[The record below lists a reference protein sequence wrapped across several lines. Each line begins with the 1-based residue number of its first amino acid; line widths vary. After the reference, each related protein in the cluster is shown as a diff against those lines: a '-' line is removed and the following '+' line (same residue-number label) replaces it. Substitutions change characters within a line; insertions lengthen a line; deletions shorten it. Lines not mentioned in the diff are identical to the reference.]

1 MRFEPFHLEDWL
13 IRCRGAR
20 IDLDHSGAPDPRRDG
35 FDPCIGGEAWL
46 DEFEVEEQLYKAICS
61 AYKVKKGRVALTN
74 GAQAANYAFFESC
87 FGRKDKMALESPTY
101 APIRAC
107 ADVYLGER
115 LPLPR
120 RREEGYA
127 LDQQALERAL
137 GGGARAVVLTNLH
150 NPSAR
155 MLADDD
161 LGAVLEAASAKGSLV
176 LVDEVFR
183 EMCHRRP
190 PKAAFELGDNGIST
204 NGMSKLWGLGGL
216 RVGWLIGPEDVVEK
230 VTETRLY
237 SSWHLPVRS
246 MALAVKAIER
256 RRWFRERVLEA
267 ARRKLPLI
275 LDWAAGERRAS
286 ITEPQGCLH
295 LLIHLPEGTD
305 DERFA
310 LRLLN
315 RHGVAVCPGRY
326 FGEGGSI
333 RVTYSCGGE
342 DLADGLEAISSTLG
356 PS

>member
-1 MRFEPFHLEDWL
+1 
-13 IRCRGAR
+13 
-20 IDLDHSGAPDPRRDG
+20 
-35 FDPCIGGEAWL
+35 
-46 DEFEVEEQLYKAICS
+46 
-61 AYKVKKGRVALTN
+61 
-74 GAQAANYAFFESC
+74 
-87 FGRKDKMALESPTY
+87 
-101 APIRAC
+101 
-107 ADVYLGER
+107 
-115 LPLPR
+115 
-120 RREEGYA
+120 
-127 LDQQALERAL
+127 
-137 GGGARAVVLTNLH
+137 
-150 NPSAR
+150 
-155 MLADDD
+155 
-161 LGAVLEAASAKGSLV
+161 V